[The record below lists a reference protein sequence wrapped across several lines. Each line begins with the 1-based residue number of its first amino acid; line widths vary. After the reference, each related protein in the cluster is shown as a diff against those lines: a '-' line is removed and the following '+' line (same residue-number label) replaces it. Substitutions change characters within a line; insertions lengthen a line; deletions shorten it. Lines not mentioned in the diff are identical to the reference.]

1 MRNTLSTDLWLI
13 ADGPFIAASNRAP
26 GDTLRVCLCPKVAA
40 EKKNAWCRGQTL
52 RDVDYE

>member
-13 ADGPFIAASNRAP
+13 ADGPFTAASNRAS

-52 RDVDYE
+52 RDADHE